1 MKLIEYKRVFNK
13 YYKDNKLISKQ
24 KALGEL
30 SKAKQKELLEKGS
43 CKIRNKASIDKSTI
57 TSKTL
62 LKSSKTGHS
71 NALKGKNKTQKSN
84 KSRSSKKVVKA
95 SCKKADKIVENQEEV
110 ARTKSIITMIQK
122 EHRLTAKEKRILNK
136 IRNDYKVFTRHYVYQ
151 NEVRLEL
158 ERKNKQK
165 GFYNFVCYLDD
176 VLPETVD
183 NAILQD
189 YKNQQAQKIAT
200 QNSVDEE

>member
-1 MKLIEYKRVFNK
+1 MRLIEYKRVFNK

-24 KALGEL
+24 KALEEL

-43 CKIRNKASIDKSTI
+43 CKIRNKVSTDKSTI

-62 LKSSKTGHS
+62 LKSSEIKRSKVLKSKNRTAKTEKTK
-71 NALKGKNKTQKSN
+71 ALNKTTKKTTQKIT
-84 KSRSSKKVVKA
+84 VKEKNT
-95 SCKKADKIVENQEEV
+95 SEREE
-110 ARTKSIITMIQK
+110 KPIITMIQK
-122 EHRLTAKEKRILNK
+122 EHKLTAKEKRILNK
-136 IRNDYKVFTRHYVYQ
+136 VRNDYKVFTRHYVYQ

-176 VLPETVD
+176 MLPETID

-189 YKNQQAQKIAT
+189 YKNQQAQKIAI
-200 QNSVDEE
+200 QNNIDEE

>member
-24 KALGEL
+24 KALEEL

-71 NALKGKNKTQKSN
+71 NVLKGKNRTTKTEKTKTSKKSTKKTTQKMI
-84 KSRSSKKVVKA
+84 VKEKNA
-95 SCKKADKIVENQEEV
+95 SGREE
-110 ARTKSIITMIQK
+110 KPIITMIQK
-122 EHRLTAKEKRILNK
+122 EHKLTAKEKRILNK
-136 IRNDYKVFTRHYVYQ
+136 VRNDYKVFTRHYVYQ

-176 VLPETVD
+176 MLPETID

-189 YKNQQAQKIAT
+189 YKNQQAQKIT
-200 QNSVDEE
+200 IQNNYSDEE